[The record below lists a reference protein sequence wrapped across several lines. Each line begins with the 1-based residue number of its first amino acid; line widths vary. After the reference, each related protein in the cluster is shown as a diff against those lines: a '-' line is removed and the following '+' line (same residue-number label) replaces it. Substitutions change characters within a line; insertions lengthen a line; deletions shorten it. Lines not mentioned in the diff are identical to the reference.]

1 MTQTSAES
9 YVSKVTKPND
19 FDDFWGEVLSDLE
32 SIPIN
37 PEVVQDHIKSTDDV
51 DVFHVTFDSLDNVRI
66 FGWYCLPKKSNR
78 ELPAILTVPGYNAE
92 AGVSLNLARKGYAAF
107 DVAPRGKI
115 GSHHQ
120 YNPGYPG
127 LLTYNIVDR
136 NTYSYR
142 GFYADAWRAVDFLLS
157 RNEVDSKRIGVQGGS
172 QGGGLTITTAAMRPE
187 IRAAKC
193 SVPYL
198 CGIIDAIE
206 LTDTYPYYEITEY
219 LRIHPDSKAIVEET
233 LAYFDVNNFADK
245 VRCPIIVNIGLQDQV
260 CPPQTGYVV
269 FDLLGSKDKNLNPYD
284 GYGHGGG
291 GHIYQPIVDDFFQ
304 KHLLPK
310 KD

>member
-187 IRAAKC
+187 IRAAK
-193 SVPYL
+193 
-198 CGIIDAIE
+198 
-206 LTDTYPYYEITEY
+206 
-219 LRIHPDSKAIVEET
+219 
-233 LAYFDVNNFADK
+233 
-245 VRCPIIVNIGLQDQV
+245 
-260 CPPQTGYVV
+260 
-269 FDLLGSKDKNLNPYD
+269 
-284 GYGHGGG
+284 
-291 GHIYQPIVDDFFQ
+291 
-304 KHLLPK
+304 
-310 KD
+310 